1 MSLKKTADPKRKLEH
16 EEALCDILA
25 KLTTWPVDWQAVGE
39 QLSPVRTPSATYS
52 RAIGKNMIYP
62 LKPEACILVGD
73 VERISVAGRFP
84 WMPDDDEILFKALKV
99 STHPVD
105 WTSIGLSM
113 APVRSGS
120 AVSGRARQN
129 GYKIPKPR
137 KKRKKVTNGT
147 GIAVTKRALAAA
159 SASAKLPVL
168 DPQEDSNKK
177 AKTEI
182 VNVMDTEQRI
192 TV

>member
-1 MSLKKTADPKRKLEH
+1 M
-16 EEALCDILA
+16 
-25 KLTTWPVDWQAVGE
+25 TTWPVDWQAVGE

-73 VERISVAGRFP
+73 VERISVAWRFP
-84 WMPDDDEILFKALKV
+84 WMPDDDHEILFKVLKV

-113 APVRSGS
+113 APERSDS
-120 AVSGRARQN
+120 PVAGRARELLKN
-129 GYKIPKPR
+129 TLTTKEA
-137 KKRKKVTNGT
+137 KKVTNGT

-159 SASAKLPVL
+159 SASAQLPVL
-168 DPQEDSNKK
+168 DPQGDF
-177 AKTEI
+177 
-182 VNVMDTEQRI
+182 
-192 TV
+192 